1 MVDPERLNAFVIMPF
16 DIEFDAVYTD
26 LLSKPLEDAG
36 FNVSRADDVDTR
48 QNVLAD
54 VVRGIADAD
63 LVVADL
69 TTINANVFYEL
80 GLAHAMGIPTVLV
93 AHQDSAEEIPFDL
106 RQYRTELYDTH
117 FQRAGAIVEA
127 LHKLGDAHARG
138 VIVFGSPVSDHLPGA
153 DKPAARTRRK
163 VPSSSPVAAAEN
175 GEGGQ
180 EGDEDSEESDRGLL
194 EYSDEA
200 TAASQ
205 EFGEVA
211 ERFSAVTAK
220 HSTEVTALTEQ
231 IDAVDASN
239 PQGQAQA
246 RRLLLRTADLLDTY
260 ATSLEEDQPQ
270 LEDVVERITSN
281 GLGYLTL
288 LAATPDRNKEEL
300 GKLLRAMTGLR
311 DSVVEAAEGTEGL
324 RDSIGDLPP
333 LLRPTIRARD
343 RTVRA
348 LNAVLAQQERVR
360 SYSEQAVGIARAALG
375 LS

>member
-1 MVDPERLNAFVIMPF
+1 VDPKRLSAFVIMPF
-16 DIEFDAVYTD
+16 DSEFDAVYTD

-69 TTINANVFYEL
+69 TTLNANVFYEL

-93 AHQDSAEEIPFDL
+93 AHQDAAEEIPFDL
-106 RQYRTELYDTH
+106 RQYRTEWYDTH

-127 LHKLGDAHARG
+127 LHKLGVAHTQEQ
-138 VIVFGSPVSDHLPGA
+138 IVFGSPVSDYLPGA
-153 DKPAARTRRK
+153 DKPAARARRK
-163 VPSSSPVAAAEN
+163 VPSSPPAH
-175 GEGGQ
+175 EGGDSGQ

-194 EYSDEA
+194 EYDDEV

-211 ERFSAVTAK
+211 ERFSAATAK

-231 IDAVDASN
+231 ISAVDASS

-246 RRLLLRTADLLDTY
+246 RRLLLRTAELLDTY
-260 ATSLEEDQPQ
+260 AKSLEEDQPQ

-300 GKLLRAMTGLR
+300 GKLLQAMTGLR
-311 DSVVEAAEGTEGL
+311 DSSVEAVGNTEGL
-324 RDSIGDLPP
+324 RDSIGELPP

-360 SYSEQAVGIARAALG
+360 SYSEQAVGIAEVALA